1 MFGVRPLREN
11 RRPSILMPMRAFLV
25 RQVLSLPP
33 RWLLAMSGGK
43 PTTIAGRTLD
53 PRVQFL
59 SAQAKSRPGL
69 HTMDVASARKAS
81 ADGLKL
87 LDAPPREGVEIED
100 REIPGPDEKQKLR
113 IRIYRPA
120 KPERLTP
127 VLVYFHMGG
136 VVIGDLDTCHH
147 FCSLVTAET
156 GCLTVSVDYRLAPEH
171 KFPAAVDDAV
181 TAFRWARDNARILGG
196 NAERVAIG
204 GDSAG
209 GMLAAVVGQEMMRVG
224 ERGPVLQVLIYP
236 AVNWTAAG
244 GSMDEYAEAFPLN
257 TPMMT
262 WFRNHYL
269 TGETQ
274 ARDVR
279 VSPALEPNLRGLPP
293 ALIFTAGH
301 DPLVD
306 QGRDYAEALKSQNVP
321 AMYRCFDALPHGFT
335 AMSGAIP
342 AAAAANLEIAQEI
355 RRTLG

>member
-1 MFGVRPLREN
+1 MFRCRPLR
-11 RRPSILMPMRAFLV
+11 RSPHASILGGMRAFLV

-33 RWLLAMSGGK
+33 RWLLALSGGK
-43 PTTIAGRTLD
+43 PLTIAGRTLD

-59 SAQAKSRPGL
+59 AAQAKSRPGL
-69 HTMDVASARKAS
+69 HTMDVAAARKAS
-81 ADGLKL
+81 ADGLRL
-87 LDAPPREGVEIED
+87 LDAVPRDGVEIED
-100 REIPGPDEKQKLR
+100 RDIPGPDEGQKLR
-113 IRIYRPA
+113 VRIYRPS

-136 VVIGDLDTCHH
+136 VVIGDLETCHH
-147 FCSLVTAET
+147 FCSLMTAET
-156 GCLTVSVDYRLAPEH
+156 GCMTVSVDYRLAPER
-171 KFPAAVDDAV
+171 KYPAAVDDAV
-181 TAFRWARDNARILGG
+181 TAFRWVRDNARALGG
-196 NAERVAIG
+196 NVERVAIG

-209 GMLAAVVGQEMMRVG
+209 GMLAAVVSQEMDRIG

-269 TGETQ
+269 NTESE
-274 ARDVR
+274 AHDVR
-279 VSPALEPNLRGLPP
+279 VSPGLETNLGGLPP

-306 QGRDYAEALKSQNVP
+306 QGRDYATALKTQNVP
-321 AMYRCFDALPHGFT
+321 VMYRCFDELPHGFT
-335 AMSGAIP
+335 AMSGAVP
-342 AAAAANLEIAQEI
+342 AAAAANLEIAREI
-355 RRTLG
+355 GRTLG

>member
-1 MFGVRPLREN
+1 MFARRPLRM
-11 RRPSILMPMRAFLV
+11 RRRRRILRPMRSFLV

-33 RWLLAMSGGK
+33 RWLVALSGGK
-43 PTTIAGRTLD
+43 PVTIAGRTLD
-53 PRVQFL
+53 PRVQFMA
-59 SAQAKSRPGL
+59 AQAKSRPGL
-69 HTMDVASARKAS
+69 HTMDVAAARKAS
-81 ADGLKL
+81 ADGLRL
-87 LDAPPREGVEIED
+87 LDAPAHDGVEIED
-100 REIPGPDEKQKLR
+100 REIPGSSERQKLR
-113 IRIYRPA
+113 VRIYRPV

-136 VVIGDLDTCHH
+136 VVIGDLETCHH
-147 FCSLVTAET
+147 FSSLMTAET

-181 TAFRWARDNARILGG
+181 TAFRWARDNARSLGG
-196 NAERVAIG
+196 NVERVAIG

-209 GMLAAVVGQEMMRVG
+209 GMLAAVVSQEMLRVR

-244 GSMDEYAEAFPLN
+244 GSMEDYAEAFPLN

-269 TGETQ
+269 NSESEAT
-274 ARDVR
+274 DVR
-279 VSPALEPNLRGLPP
+279 VSPGLARDLHGLPP

-306 QGRDYAEALKSQNVP
+306 QGRDYATALKTQNVP
-321 AMYRCFDALPHGFT
+321 VLYRCFDPLPHGFT

>member
-1 MFGVRPLREN
+1 
-11 RRPSILMPMRAFLV
+11 MRAFLV

-33 RWLLAMSGGK
+33 RWLLAMAGGK
-43 PTTIAGRTLD
+43 PLTIAGRTLD
-53 PRVQFL
+53 PRVQFIA
-59 SAQAKSRPGL
+59 AQAKGRPGL
-69 HTMDVASARKAS
+69 HTMDVAAARKAS
-81 ADGLKL
+81 ADGLRL
-87 LDAPPREGVEIED
+87 LDAPAREDVEIED
-100 REIPGPDEKQKLR
+100 REIPGPEEKQKLR
-113 IRIYRPA
+113 ARLYRPIR
-120 KPERLTP
+120 PERLMP
-127 VLVYFHMGG
+127 VIVYFHMGG

-147 FCSLVTAET
+147 FCSLLAAEA
-156 GCLTVSVDYRLAPEH
+156 GCMVVSVDYRLAPEH
-171 KFPAAVDDAV
+171 KFPAAVDDALA
-181 TAFRWARDNARILGG
+181 AFRWVRDNARALGG
-196 NAERVAIG
+196 NVERVAAG

-209 GMLAAVVGQEMMRVG
+209 GMLAAVVSQELARIG

-262 WFRNHYL
+262 WFRDHYL
-269 TGETQ
+269 NNEAE

-279 VSPALEPNLRGLPP
+279 VSPGLEQDLHGLPP

-306 QGRDYAEALKSQNVP
+306 QGRDYATALKTQNVP
-321 AMYRCFDALPHGFT
+321 AMYRCFDELPHGFT

-342 AAAAANLEIAQEI
+342 AAAQANLAIAHEI